1 MYLLDDY
8 NKDGHHSQTY
18 LFNGL
23 SDTCYHM
30 TRVMLGALGGSE
42 RWNSVAENS
51 IRVPTTMTI
60 KNTTLSARRST
71 RVGI

>member
-1 MYLLDDY
+1 MYFLDDY
-8 NKDGHHSQTY
+8 NKDEHHSQTY

-30 TRVMLGALGGSE
+30 TRIMLGGSE

-51 IRVPTTMTI
+51 IRVPTTMT